1 MMKGYILEVGTSFN
15 PDQPLLSIGQSASE
29 FDDLTP
35 AGFNALVV
43 KLKPAPY
50 FQRENLFALQVV
62 EGKDHAS

>member
-1 MMKGYILEVGTSFN
+1 MPF
-15 PDQPLLSIGQSASE
+15 SIGQSASE